1 MHQRGAN
8 AFLMNKAKRKVSFF
22 YIYVDSFDMN
32 LHSFIDDIIVINV
45 LVGFS
50 ERMSEPPPPEPKKN
64 KDYTSVKLK
73 KEADKELSKLPVILR
88 NFDLVANLPVKTE
101 ESEDE
106 YEPLNDNIEVQW
118 KSEISRVDSKQSLHS
133 GRQGSVES
141 VYKPPSATSHEE
153 EEDYEIYE
161 SITETVSLML
171 LGILIIRFELF
182 INHLVKY

>member
-1 MHQRGAN
+1 
-8 AFLMNKAKRKVSFF
+8 
-22 YIYVDSFDMN
+22 
-32 LHSFIDDIIVINV
+32 
-45 LVGFS
+45 
-50 ERMSEPPPPEPKKN
+50 MSEPPPPEPKKN

-106 YEPLNDNIEVQW
+106 YEPLNDIEVQW

-171 LGILIIRFELF
+171 LGIVIVITFELF
-182 INHLVKY
+182 INYLL